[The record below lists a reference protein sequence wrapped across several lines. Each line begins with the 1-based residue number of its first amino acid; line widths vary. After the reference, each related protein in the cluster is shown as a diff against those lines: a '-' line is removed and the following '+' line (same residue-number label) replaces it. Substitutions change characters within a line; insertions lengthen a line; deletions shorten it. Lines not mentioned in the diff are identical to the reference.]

1 MTSLVIPTLIA
12 ALWLMLPAYVANASA
27 AFFGGKTPIDR
38 GRCWGKSRVLGD
50 GKTYEGF
57 FTGVCC
63 GFLVGL
69 LQQLLATKLP
79 FAVPSFGHFPLVLL
93 TLGCLAAGALIGD
106 LLGSFL
112 KRRVGIPRGAPFP
125 VVDQLDFVAGAWLLL
140 IIFAREWFFESFSWT
155 VLLAV
160 LLVTPL
166 LHLLTNYLGFKIG
179 RKQVPW

>member
-1 MTSLVIPTLIA
+1 MTSPLLHTLLA

-27 AFFGGKTPIDR
+27 AFFGGKTPLDR
-38 GRCWGKSRVLGD
+38 GRCWGKNRILGE

-57 FTGVCC
+57 VTGASC

-69 LQQLLATKLP
+69 LQQLLAAGLQL
-79 FAVPSFGHFPLVLL
+79 AVPSFGHFPLVLL
-93 TLGCLAAGALIGD
+93 TLACLAVGALLGD
-106 LLGSFL
+106 LLGSFV

-140 IIFAREWFFESFSWT
+140 LIFARAWFFASFSWPM
-155 VLLAV
+155 LLIV